1 MQGARRRAAA
11 WRQMQQMPQDWAA
24 AMARPP
30 GVASAQEA
38 KAIVHMLIVQFEA
51 HLHRPDEGD
60 KSQDAGFVYML

>member
-30 GVASAQEA
+30 GPATAQEER
-38 KAIVHMLIVQFEA
+38 AIMDMVVMQFEA
-51 HLHRPDEGD
+51 RLHQLDAENKGH
-60 KSQDAGFVYML
+60 DAGF